1 MVDFQK
7 LIAQENQ
14 PLEIEPRRLFG
25 TLQRDPRYEYLRDV
39 QGDVLDVWQERRNE
53 RDLVIKMNTGAGKTV
68 VGLVILQ
75 SLLNEGKGPALYLC
89 PDLYLVSQ
97 VQREADRLGIKCVG
111 SGGSEPLPSEFYD
124 SSAILVT
131 TVQKLFNGRSV
142 FRVAGRNDPVN
153 VGAIVIDDAHKCLD
167 TVQEQFTARIPKDS
181 PIGKRLFS
189 FFEEALKEQSVGYHA
204 DIVQGVQDVF
214 IRVPYWSWEE
224 RLLDVARL
232 FSETQES
239 DELKFVWPFLKEVLA
254 NSMVVIS
261 GGDIEVGPDIIPI
274 NLVPSF
280 DNARHRVYMS
290 ATLLDDSAL
299 IKDFAADPEAVEKPI
314 KPKIGGDIG
323 ERLII
328 SPSLI
333 DTRLEGNI
341 ASGLVSTIQT
351 THQANVV
358 VLVPSFHQAESW
370 QSLPNARVI
379 PRDGISDAIRSL
391 SESGSNLAIFANRYD
406 GLDLPDEIC
415 RVLVIDGLPQEH
427 RLMRLSQATERQHS
441 PMLNRHIA
449 QRIEQGMGRGVRSR
463 SDYCVVILTGGGLLS
478 FMSQVDNQA
487 FFTEDTKRQIN
498 VGKELSAVL
507 KAESTANPY
516 QGVLALV
523 DQCLK
528 RDTGWQTYH
537 LNALQGSQPSL
548 VVAST
553 YTDLAS
559 SELRAWQYA
568 LKDDYNSAS
577 DEIANLI
584 SSNESLSEVDTGWY
598 LQKQAEY
605 LYHVDQ
611 VSALEKQLKAHS
623 LNPRL
628 LKPPKGTMYRKI
640 QAKHTDQAYAV
651 LDWMKRFNDPNAL
664 VIEVNKVTSDL
675 AFGVHYRVFEEALK
689 DLAEIIGFVAERPDQ
704 EHKRGPD
711 VLWRLDNGH
720 FLVIEA
726 KNEASP
732 DRGAI
737 YKSEAEQLSHHATWF
752 EQTYSGQPYT
762 PVLIHPSDTLAH
774 DAYLPVGAKVVQAGD
789 LQRVTETVSKF
800 VASLT
805 TKPSSQWSVQEIHS
819 QLAAYK
825 LRSSDLP
832 NSLLRK
838 EARRRT

>member
-25 TLQRDPRYEYLRDV
+25 TLQRAPRYEYLRDV

-97 VQREADRLGIKCVG
+97 VQREAVRLGIKCVG
-111 SGGSEPLPSEFYD
+111 SGTSELLPPEFYD

-142 FRVAGRNDPVN
+142 FRVAGQSDPVN
-153 VGAIVIDDAHKCLD
+153 VGAVVIDDAHKCLD

-189 FFEEALKEQSVGYHA
+189 FFEEALKEQSVSYHA
-204 DIVQGVQDVF
+204 DIVRGVQDAF

-224 RLLDVARL
+224 RLSDVARV

-239 DELKFVWPFLKEVLA
+239 DELKFIWPFLKEVLA
-254 NSMVVIS
+254 NSTAVIS

-341 ASGLVSTIQT
+341 ASDLVSTIQS

-406 GLDLPDEIC
+406 GMDLPDEAC
-415 RVLVIDGLPQEH
+415 RVLVLDGLPQEH

-441 PMLNRHIA
+441 PILNRHLA
-449 QRIEQGMGRGVRSR
+449 QRIEQGMGRGVRSL
-463 SDYCVVILTGGGLLS
+463 SDYCVVILTGRRLLS
-478 FMSQVDNQA
+478 FMSQVDNQS
-487 FFTEDTKRQIN
+487 FFTEDTKRQIE
-498 VGKELSAVL
+498 VGKKLSAEL
-507 KAESTANPY
+507 KQESANPY
-516 QGVLALV
+516 QAILDLV
-523 DQCLK
+523 AQCLK

-537 LNALQGSQPSL
+537 RNALQGSQPGL
-548 VVAST
+548 ATGST
-553 YTDLAS
+553 YADLAS

-577 DEIANLI
+577 DEIGNLI
-584 SSNESLSEVDTGWY
+584 RSNESLSEVDTGWY

-611 VSALEKQLKAHS
+611 VSAQEKQRKAHS

-628 LKPPKGTMYRKI
+628 LKPLRGTTYHKI

-651 LDWMKRFNDPNAL
+651 LSWMKRFNDPNAL

-675 AFGVHYRVFEEALK
+675 AFGVHHLVFEEALK
-689 DLAEIIGFVAERPDQ
+689 DLAEIIGFAAGRPEQ
-704 EHKRGPD
+704 EQKRGPD

-732 DRGAI
+732 DRRAI
-737 YKSEAEQLSHHATWF
+737 YKSEAEQLGHHATWF
-752 EQTYSGQPYT
+752 AQTYSGQPYT
-762 PVLIHPSDTLAH
+762 LALIHPSDTLAH
-774 DAYLPVGAKVVQAGD
+774 DAYLPEGTKVVQAGD
-789 LQRVTETVSKF
+789 LQRVTETVTKF

-805 TKPSSQWSVQEIHS
+805 TKPSSQWSVQEIHT
-819 QLAAYK
+819 QLATYG
-825 LRSSDLP
+825 LRPSDILS
-832 NSLLRK
+832 NLLRR
-838 EARRRT
+838 EARRRS